1 MPFFFPSALL
11 TNFTKSS
18 PRGTISSALRYQMLQ
33 NCKIS
38 AGSMTSRIL
47 IVTPAC
53 RENPIKK
60 GNEGITFCY
69 QGFSPYS
76 SLLNSSLPFTLLIF
90 AHFSYVYKIILYLL
104 GRIKNYFI
112 LFCNFFVFFCNFLT
126 VLC

>member
-1 MPFFFPSALL
+1 MIEVADA
-11 TNFTKSS
+11 
-18 PRGTISSALRYQMLQ
+18 ALRHLYQPRSLDPAARLFF
-33 NCKIS
+33 S
-38 AGSMTSRIL
+38 VL

-53 RENPIKK
+53 GENPIKK

-112 LFCNFFVFFCNFLT
+112 LFCNFLYFFVIF
-126 VLC
+126 

>member
-1 MPFFFPSALL
+1 MIEVADA
-11 TNFTKSS
+11 
-18 PRGTISSALRYQMLQ
+18 ALRHLYQPRSLDPAARLFF
-33 NCKIS
+33 S
-38 AGSMTSRIL
+38 IL

-112 LFCNFFVFFCNFLT
+112 LFCNFLYFFVIFRSEERRVGKECRSRWSPYH
-126 VLC
+126 

>member
-1 MPFFFPSALL
+1 MIEVADA
-11 TNFTKSS
+11 
-18 PRGTISSALRYQMLQ
+18 ALRHLYQPRSLDPAARLFF
-33 NCKIS
+33 S
-38 AGSMTSRIL
+38 IL

>member
-1 MPFFFPSALL
+1 MRAKMPFFFPSALL

-112 LFCNFFVFFCNFLT
+112 LFCNFLYFFVIF
-126 VLC
+126 

>member
-1 MPFFFPSALL
+1 MIEVADA
-11 TNFTKSS
+11 
-18 PRGTISSALRYQMLQ
+18 ALRHLYQPRSLDPAARLFF
-33 NCKIS
+33 S
-38 AGSMTSRIL
+38 VL

-112 LFCNFFVFFCNFLT
+112 LFFVGGRILSYR
-126 VLC
+126 